1 LLQSSVRG
9 IWYHEFAPECLTG
22 QGYRQGN
29 DDVTEARDELDPN
42 GWDSPTW
49 SADSG
54 TAAAVLPVAEIAP
67 PVPRATPAVHDY
79 RGAGRLAE
87 FPSPWRHPV
96 WAVAWGIRAAFGI
109 VSLIVLLA
117 LLAAIPVINFLVLG
131 YLLEAEGGLARGGR
145 LRRAFPLLSIAPRL
159 GSIVLGIWL
168 WLLPLR
174 ILANAA
180 ADAQLIDP
188 TSRATRRL
196 AWIVSTLAAMIAVH
210 LCLALARGGSFGCFL
225 RPIKNAR
232 WAIRQLRQGGYGEKA
247 AAEIGAFVAGLRLR
261 YHFWLGIRGFFGA
274 LAWLFV
280 PTALFAAANKTEGR
294 QIVVTIVG
302 GLLLVPVLAW
312 LPFLQAR
319 FASENRLRGMFE
331 LRTVR
336 RLFGHAPLAWLLA
349 VIATYVLALPLYL
362 LKIFLLPQDA
372 MWFVTLVFILS
383 IYPARLVTGWAYG
396 RATRRPQ
403 PAHFATRWFAR
414 LLMGPLLAVYVFLLF
429 FTQFIGQHGKGVLF
443 EHHAFLLPV
452 PF

>member
-1 LLQSSVRG
+1 V
-9 IWYHEFAPECLTG
+9 I
-22 QGYRQGN
+22 
-29 DDVTEARDELDPN
+29 DARDHSDEP
-42 GWDSPTW
+42 GWEPQPW

-54 TAAAVLPVAEIAP
+54 ATAIAQPIAEFVDPVPATAP
-67 PVPRATPAVHDY
+67 PLDDY
-79 RGAGRLAE
+79 RGGARLAE
-87 FPSPWRHPV
+87 FPTSPWRHPLR
-96 WAVAWGIRAAFGI
+96 AIAWSVRAAFGI

-117 LLAAIPVINFLVLG
+117 LLAAIPIVNFLVLG
-131 YLLEAEGGLARGGR
+131 YLLEAEGGVARGGR

-180 ADAQLIDP
+180 ADAGLIDP
-188 TSRATRRL
+188 TSAATRRL
-196 AWIVSTLAAMIAVH
+196 DWIVTSLAVAIAVH
-210 LCLALARGGSFGCFL
+210 LCLALARGGSIGCFL

-232 WAIRQLRQGGYGEKA
+232 WAIRQLRQGGYADRA
-247 AAEIGAFVAGLRLR
+247 AAEIGAFVSALRLR
-261 YHFWLGIRGFFGA
+261 YHFWLGVRGFFGA
-274 LAWLFV
+274 LAWLFI
-280 PTALFAAANKTEGR
+280 PTALFAFASKTEGP
-294 QIVVTIVG
+294 QIIVTLVG
-302 GLLLVPVLAW
+302 GLLLIPVLSW

-319 FASENRLRGMFE
+319 FASENRLRGLFE
-331 LRTVR
+331 LREVR
-336 RLFGHAPLAWLLA
+336 RLFGQAPLAWL
-349 VIATYVLALPLYL
+349 IAIITTYVLTLPLYL

-396 RATRRPQ
+396 RALKRKRR
-403 PAHFATRWFAR
+403 ARLATRWFAR
-414 LLMGPLLAVYVFLLF
+414 LAMAPLLTIYVFLLF